1 MRGRKH
7 RRSPGTRTY
16 QVEILT
22 YSAGELRRMLEGA
35 GFAVK
40 QIICT
45 EGGVYGEFGTVPARF
60 AVVAQKP

>member
-1 MRGRKH
+1 
-7 RRSPGTRTY
+7 
-16 QVEILT
+16 
-22 YSAGELRRMLEGA
+22 MLEGA